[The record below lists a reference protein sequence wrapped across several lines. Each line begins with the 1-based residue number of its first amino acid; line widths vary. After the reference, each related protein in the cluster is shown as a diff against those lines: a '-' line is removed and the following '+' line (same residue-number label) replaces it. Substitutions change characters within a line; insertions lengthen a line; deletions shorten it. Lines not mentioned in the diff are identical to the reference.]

1 MPIYVIHHLSLLI
14 RIGNLSIRF
23 VDLELLGN
31 LIDYWNDFKEDR
43 EN

>member
-14 RIGNLSIRF
+14 TIGNLTVRF
-23 VDLELLGN
+23 LDLELLEY
-31 LIDYWNDFKEDR
+31 LIDYWNDFKDR